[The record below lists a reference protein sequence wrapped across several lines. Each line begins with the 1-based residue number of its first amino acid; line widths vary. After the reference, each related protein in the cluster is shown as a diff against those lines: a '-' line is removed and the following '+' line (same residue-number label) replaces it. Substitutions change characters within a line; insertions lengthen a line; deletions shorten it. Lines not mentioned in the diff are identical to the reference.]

1 MLLNLIITVKDTSLP
16 RFLPSLLFGAYEFDS
31 QIDVLTTAE
40 GFNYYTIFGAVPYQF
55 IVVRWW

>member
-40 GFNYYTIFGAVPYQF
+40 GFNYYTIFGAVP
-55 IVVRWW
+55 